1 MPQFDPIFDDAAG
14 ELKKKWSGQG
24 EAPAPTA
31 PRFDPIFQDADK
43 ELSAKREE
51 RIRGME
57 KFLKQ
62 TEPAGR
68 DLVSEAPMLGADV
81 AGGVLAAKGLTALGR
96 AVGLPA
102 AARFLT
108 GTASG
113 LAKWPSLIASGGLQ
127 GALASGINRL
137 FGEETPTGPA
147 AAVGAVVNPLTHGVG
162 SALFGSSI
170 SPETAQLA
178 QKYVASGV
186 PLQAYQVP
194 GASKAAAV
202 AGRVGTLPVALLR
215 KLTGASSSDV
225 QNLTASVMKT
235 LGSPSR
241 TLTADSLEAAQDA
254 IGARL
259 ESIAQGAGNLKDAR
273 LHFDT
278 LAAWQRAQANLL
290 DPAAIDKFNRV
301 TDPIFAAQDISGNGY
316 QELTQKGS
324 RLWQA
329 LRDPALAPYA
339 SDLRS
344 ALDDALERAAP
355 GSLPE
360 LRLARNQYRNS
371 KIIENNPRM
380 WNETTGMVD
389 PNAFASAIMKK
400 SGYQGTGKAT
410 LASDAAG
417 QPVNIGTLAEGA
429 QTFAPQGPSVGKLA
443 AGATAG
449 AGLLGFGE
457 LEGLPL
463 IEYLGGHPAL
473 TLGLGG
479 TLAGVGALQNTRAY
493 TNWLL
498 ARAAAGKG
506 PLAGGANLLIPGA
519 VAAQQGGDGSGS
531 GSSIPVTSRM
541 GALSDP
547 SSNWSNWLRG
557 QSFLESPTGAPSRES
572 SAKGYFQFIDGT
584 ARKALAAGLPNP
596 QVGSYQQQADA
607 TRAYIEHFY
616 PRAAQAISQ
625 GDFPSAVPL
634 LRSEWPSLPGGSQA
648 QSADQYSQWNRILGA

>member
-1 MPQFDPIFDDAAG
+1 MPQFDPIFNDAAG
-14 ELKKKWSGQG
+14 ELKRKWSGQG
-24 EAPAPTA
+24 EAPAPSA

-57 KFLKQ
+57 KFLKAS
-62 TEPAGR
+62 EPAGR

-127 GALASGINRL
+127 GALTSGINRL

-147 AAVGAVVNPLTHGVG
+147 AAVGAVVNPLTHGIG
-162 SALFGSSI
+162 SSLFGSNI
-170 SPETAQLA
+170 SPDTARLA
-178 QKYVASGV
+178 QRYVASGV

-290 DPAAIDKFNRV
+290 DPAALDKFNRV
-301 TDPIFAAQDISGNGY
+301 TDPIFNAADISGNGY

-389 PNAFASAIMKK
+389 PSAFASAIMKK
-400 SGYQGTGKAT
+400 SGYQGTGKAA

-429 QTFAPQGPSVGKLA
+429 QTFAPQGPSMGKLA

-479 TLAGVGALQNTRAY
+479 TLAGVGALQNTQAF

-506 PLAGGANLLIPGA
+506 PLLGGANLLIPGA
-519 VAAQQGGDGSGS
+519 VAAQQSGRS
-531 GSSIPVTSRM
+531 DVPITSRL

-557 QSFLESPTGAPSRES
+557 QSFLESPTGEASTKS

-584 ARKALAAGLPNP
+584 AKKALAAGLPDP
-596 QVGSYQQQADA
+596 QHGSYPEQAAA

-616 PRAAQAISQ
+616 PSAAKAIAS
-625 GDFPSAVPL
+625 GDYPSAVAA
-634 LRSEWPSLPGGSQA
+634 LRGEWPSLPGGSQQ
-648 QSADQYSQWNRILGA
+648 QSPDQYSQWNRILGAQ